1 MCTIK
6 IQNLGPIKSVEFEL
20 NRINVITGPQC
31 SGKSTIAKV
40 VSCCSWIEKDVI
52 RQQTSLH
59 VTRDFFYKNLFAYHQ
74 LDKYP
79 EHDDVLIEYQ
89 GDAIYI
95 RYTKD
100 SFEVHKGA
108 NFEQKAI
115 GKVAYLPA
123 ERNIATLENIE
134 SLNLPEI
141 NIRGFLWEW
150 FIIRTKFTPS
160 NPLRLF
166 NLGIRYFYSK
176 EYGDILLLENGQP
189 IPLNAASSGLQ
200 SVTPLYAYM
209 SYITSWIYKNREDE
223 SYEKQEML
231 EKAMALN
238 VFQSQLKSKGFDV
251 ADDVVEA
258 NIDARTLE
266 AIHKIV
272 ENIHKHTEQDVTLI
286 ADNENVKSMVEL
298 EKRLSRP
305 HYSRIILEEP
315 EMNLFPQS
323 QIDLVYDILKM
334 INVSRDSLLINTHSP
349 YILYALNNCMLGGL
363 LKDRIDDENLL
374 AYQESFVDPKYVSV
388 WELRDGEFSSNQRNQ
403 EKTIQDDKGL
413 IRGNYFDRV
422 MHNIMADFSNL
433 LNFME

>member
-6 IQNLGPIKSVEFEL
+6 IQNLGPIKNVEFDL

-52 RQQTSLH
+52 RQQTSSH
-59 VTRDFFYKNLFAYHQ
+59 VTREFFVKNLFAYHQ

-79 EHDDVLIEYQ
+79 QHDDVLIEYE
-89 GDAIYI
+89 GDALSI
-95 RYTKD
+95 RYTKE
-100 SFEVHKGA
+100 SFDVQKGGD
-108 NFEQKAI
+108 FEQKAV
-115 GKVAYLPA
+115 GKIAYLPA
-123 ERNIATLENIE
+123 ERNIAALENIE
-134 SLNLPEI
+134 SLSLPEI
-141 NIRGFLWEW
+141 NIRGYLWEW
-150 FIIRTKFTPS
+150 FIIRTKYTAS
-160 NPLRLF
+160 NPLELF
-166 NLGIRYFYSK
+166 NLGIKYFFSK
-176 EYGDILLLENGQP
+176 DQGDVLLLKDGNV
-189 IPLNAASSGLQ
+189 IPFNAASSGLQ
-200 SVTPLYAYM
+200 SVTPLYACM
-209 SYITSWIYKNREDE
+209 HYITNWIYQNREDE
-223 SYEKQEML
+223 SYERRELL
-231 EKAMALN
+231 EKAIVRN
-238 VFQSQLKSKGFDV
+238 VYQSSLKNQGYQV
-251 ADDVVEA
+251 PDDILED
-258 NIDARTLE
+258 NIQPQSID
-266 AIHKIV
+266 AIHKMV
-272 ENIHKHTEQDVTLI
+272 DKLRNLGESELI
-286 ADNENVKSMVEL
+286 NVANDEIKSMVEL

-305 HYSRIILEEP
+305 HYSRIVLEEP

-363 LKDRIDDENLL
+363 LKDKIDDENFL
-374 AYQESFVDPKYVSV
+374 ACQESFVNPKYVSV
-388 WELRDGEFSSNQRNQ
+388 WELRDGEFSSEQSNK